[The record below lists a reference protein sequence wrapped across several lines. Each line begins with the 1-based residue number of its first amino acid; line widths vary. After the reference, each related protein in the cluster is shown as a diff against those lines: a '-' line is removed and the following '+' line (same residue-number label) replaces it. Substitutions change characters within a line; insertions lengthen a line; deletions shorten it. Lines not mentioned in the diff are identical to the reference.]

1 MIISFAAKFI
11 LADARPLL
19 Q

>member
-1 MIISFAAKFI
+1 MAWIISFAAKTNE
-11 LADARPLL
+11 